1 MFLLDYLRHRR
12 DWYLKLS
19 FSQFKQ
25 DQRTTRLGLL
35 DAYRSPISS
44 FDRDVVN
51 KPIEKLVADVQADP
65 ALASGILST
74 YGKVALRAHAKTN
87 CLTELLIKDAEGWI
101 KDGSINFKGALAGIP
116 VSLKDTIDVKGYDS
130 TVGMSC
136 YVDKPKSED
145 GPMVRMLKDLGAVP
159 YVKTNI
165 PITLLSFESANDVWG
180 RSTNPYNRNY
190 TPGGSTGG
198 EGALLALGGR
208 IGIGSDVAG
217 SVRCPAHFSGI
228 YSLKCSIG
236 RWPKL
241 GATTSIPGQDGVP
254 AVYSP
259 MARTL
264 NDLVYFTRAVI
275 ENGPWNYD
283 PSCHPMSWRPD
294 VVGEY
299 RDKKTLRVGVFRTD
313 GVIDPSP
320 ACKRALEMT
329 EAALR
334 KAGHRIIEIE
344 PPSPYEGLRLASRLL
359 CADGLGTV
367 MSYIRTG
374 ERNDRGAAQLR
385 FYARLPRFLQY
396 LHYLWIRYVRRDPL
410 WADMLRDWQPRT
422 TQEYCA
428 LISQREAYK
437 RRWFDMWEDAKLDFI
452 IAPPNAT
459 PAVPHNGMHDAV
471 SSCAYTFLFNLIDY
485 SAGVIPVTH
494 VDRLKD
500 KLPSSFKLRDLNGL
514 ARGAYKFYDAEA
526 MHGLPVGVQ
535 VIGRRLE
542 EEKVLTLMERVE
554 DALGANKF
562 EPLAVD

>member
-12 DWYLKLS
+12 DCQYKR
-19 FSQFKQ
+19 
-25 DQRTTRLGLL
+25 DQRTTRLGLF
-35 DAYRSPISS
+35 DAYRTPINSS
-44 FDRDVVN
+44 DRDIVY
-51 KPIEKLVADVQADP
+51 KPIEKLVQDVQSDP
-65 ALASGILST
+65 ARASDLLRT
-74 YGKVALRAHAKTN
+74 YAKVALRAHDKTN
-87 CLTELLIKDAEGWI
+87 CLTEILIKDAEGWI

-136 YVDKPKSED
+136 YVGKPKTAD

-180 RSTNPYNRNY
+180 RSTNPYNPNY

-217 SVRCPAHFSGI
+217 SVRCPAHFSGV
-228 YSLKCSIG
+228 YSLRCSVG

-264 NDLVYFTRAVI
+264 NDLVYFTRAVV
-275 ENGPWNYD
+275 EGRPWNYD
-283 PSCHPMSWRPD
+283 PSCHPMSWRPE
-294 VVGEY
+294 VVREY
-299 RDKKTLRVGVFRTD
+299 EEKKAMRVGVFRTD

-334 KAGHRIIEIE
+334 KAGHRIVEID
-344 PPSPYEGLRLASRLL
+344 PPSPYEGLCLASRLL

-367 MSYIRTG
+367 MGFLRTG
-374 ERNDRGAAQLR
+374 EWNDRGAARLR
-385 FYARLPRFLQY
+385 FYARLPRAVRY
-396 LHYLWIRYVRRDPL
+396 LHYLWVRYVRRDPL
-410 WADMLRDWQPRT
+410 WAGMLRDWRPLT
-422 TQEYCA
+422 TQEYCV

-437 RRWFDMWEDAKLDFI
+437 RRWFEMWENAKLDFI

-459 PAVPHNGMHDAV
+459 PAVPHNGMHDAT
-471 SSCAYTFLFNLIDY
+471 SANSEQIDY

-494 VDRLKD
+494 VDRAKD
-500 KLPSSFKLRDLNGL
+500 KLPASFKLRDLNGL
-514 ARGAYKFYDAEA
+514 ACGAYKLYDADA

-535 VIGRRLE
+535 IIGRRLE

-554 DALGANKF
+554 DALGTDRF
-562 EPLAVD
+562 QPLEVD